1 MMKFTI
7 VWAGQLLSVL
17 GSGASGFALGVW
29 AYRTTGSVTQFALV
43 LFCAA
48 VPGVLLLPVAGLLAD
63 RWDRRRTMILSDAGA
78 ALGTAALALL
88 FLLGRVEMRWVYI
101 LLTFSSSMATFQR
114 PAYSAAVAQLVPKQ
128 HFGRANGQVRTAQA
142 VSQIVAPL
150 LAGALLGPV
159 GIEGILI
166 LDLVS
171 FTFALVTLLA
181 VRFPPVTDGAETT
194 PAAST
199 WAERWR
205 EITAGWSYLV
215 ERGGLMALMIVL
227 AGLNFSFGLANALA
241 QPLVL
246 SFASPAELGRA
257 LTIGG
262 VGLLLGSVVMGT
274 WGGPKRR
281 VHGVFGFVPLAAIG
295 MVVVGVMPSIAWVTA
310 AMALV
315 FFCLPFIEG
324 CTTAIVQ
331 SKVAPRVQGR
341 VFAVTHMI
349 AGSMAPVSYLLAG
362 PLVDRVFVPLMKPDG
377 LLAGSLGPI
386 FGVGDARGIAL
397 LMSIL
402 GVALLLTTAVAF
414 LLPRVRHVEDELP
427 DMVPD
432 AAGAAGAHPLPT
444 ADPL

>member
-1 MMKFTI
+1 MTRFAI

-17 GSGASGFALGVW
+17 GSGVSGFALGVW

-43 LFCAA
+43 LFSAA
-48 VPGVLLLPVAGLLAD
+48 LPGVLLLPVAGLLAD
-63 RWDRRRTMILSDAGA
+63 RWDRRRTMILSDAGS

-88 FLLGRVEMRWVYI
+88 FLLDRVEMRWIYV
-101 LLTFSSSMATFQR
+101 LLTFCSTMGAFQR
-114 PAYSAAVAQLVPKQ
+114 PAYSAAVAQLVPKE

-142 VSQIVAPL
+142 VSQILAPL
-150 LAGALLGPV
+150 LSGALLGPV
-159 GIEGILI
+159 GIQGILI

-171 FTFALVTLLA
+171 FGFALATLLA
-181 VRFPPVTDGAETT
+181 VRFPPLADDAETG

-205 EITAGWSYLV
+205 ELTAGWSYLV
-215 ERGGLMALMIVL
+215 ERDSLMALMIFL
-227 AGLNFSFGLANALA
+227 AGINFSFGLANALV

-246 SFASPAELGRA
+246 SFASPADLGRA

-262 VGLLLGSVVMGT
+262 AGLLVGSVVMGT

-281 VHGVFGFVPLAAIG
+281 VHGIFGFVPLAAAG
-295 MVVVGVMPSIAWVTA
+295 MFLVGLTSSIAWVTA
-310 AMALV
+310 AMVVV

-341 VFAVTHMI
+341 VFAITHMI
-349 AGSMAPVSYLLAG
+349 AGSMAPISYLLAG
-362 PLVDRVFVPLMKPDG
+362 PLVDQVFAPLMKPG
-377 LLAGSLGPI
+377 GPLAGSLGPI
-386 FGVGDARGIAL
+386 FGVGEGRGIAL
-397 LMSIL
+397 LISVL
-402 GVALLLTTAVAF
+402 GIALLLTTLVAF
-414 LLPRVRHVEDELP
+414 LLPRVRHVEDQLP

-432 AAGAAGAHPLPT
+432 AAGS
-444 ADPL
+444 

>member
-1 MMKFTI
+1 MTKFAI
-7 VWAGQLLSVL
+7 IWVGQLLSVL
-17 GSGASGFALGVW
+17 GSGVSAFALGIW

-43 LFCAA
+43 LFSAA
-48 VPGVLLLPVAGLLAD
+48 VPGVVLLPVAGLLAD

-88 FLLGRVEMRWVYI
+88 FLLGRVEMRWVYAI
-101 LLTFSSSMATFQR
+101 LCFTSAMATFQR

-142 VSQIVAPL
+142 ASQILAPL
-150 LAGALLGPV
+150 LAGALLGPI

-166 LDLVS
+166 LDFVS
-171 FTFALVTLLA
+171 FAFALATLLA
-181 VRFPPVTDGAETT
+181 VRFPPLADDAETK
-194 PAAST
+194 AAPST

-205 EITAGWSYLV
+205 EITAGWIYLV
-215 ERGGLMALMIVL
+215 ERGGLMALMILL
-227 AGLNFSFGLANALA
+227 AGLNFSFGLANVLV

-246 SFASPAELGRA
+246 SFASPADLGRA

-281 VHGVFGFVPLAAIG
+281 VHGIFGFVPLAAISIFG
-295 MVVVGVMPSIAWVTA
+295 VGLTSSIRWVTA

-341 VFAVTHMI
+341 VFAITHMI
-349 AGSMAPVSYLLAG
+349 AGSMAPISYLLAG
-362 PLVDRVFVPLMKPDG
+362 PLVDQVFAPLMKTGGP
-377 LLAGSLGPI
+377 LAGSLGPI
-386 FGVGDARGIAL
+386 FGVGEGRGIAL
-397 LMSIL
+397 LMSAL
-402 GVALLLTTAVAF
+402 GIALLLTTFVAF

-432 AAGAAGAHPLPT
+432 AVAAHRVPSV
-444 ADPL
+444 DPL